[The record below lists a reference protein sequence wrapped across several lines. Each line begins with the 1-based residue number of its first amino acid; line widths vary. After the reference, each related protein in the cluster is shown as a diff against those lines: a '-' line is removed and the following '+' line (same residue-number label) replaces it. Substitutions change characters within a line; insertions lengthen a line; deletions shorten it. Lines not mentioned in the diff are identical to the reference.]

1 MTLKLIKNSNDYAES
16 LEQLQQVLEK
26 AEPKT
31 NSEFEKV
38 ELLSYLIEK
47 YEKETVEIALPTPVE
62 AIRFAMD
69 QNELRQQD
77 LVPFIGSKGR
87 VSEVLSGKRPL
98 TLSMIRGLHEGLG
111 IRADVLLQ
119 EPGEALPS
127 RINVDEYPVREMHKR
142 NWFPKFPSDWK
153 EAKDHKEEMLQSLFQ
168 GRENDPIGARNR
180 QSLKSKSKVN
190 EKALHAWRCFVID
203 KALSKNLPAYDPDS
217 LNDEFIGWLRMSSR
231 LPDGPLKAIEA
242 IEEHGIPV
250 VIEER
255 LDKTFLDGA
264 AIQLP
269 DGRPMIALTLRFDRL
284 DNFWFTLF
292 HELAHVKL
300 HLGTSNKEGY
310 WDTDIDSTSEN
321 AEEREA
327 DEFAL
332 SHFISD
338 SDWEEIR
345 DLKTAQEIRD
355 KAKQMMIHESI
366 IAGRLRREAQD
377 YRRHRTLVGQ
387 GKVKELF
394 ESE

>member
-1 MTLKLIKNSNDYAES
+1 MTLKLIKNSNDYAEALKQIQRL
-16 LEQLQQVLEK
+16 LENVEAK
-26 AEPKT
+26 GVAD
-31 NSEFEKV
+31 FERI

-47 YEKETVEIALPTPVE
+47 YEKETLKVALPTPVE

-69 QNELRQQD
+69 QSGLRQQD
-77 LVPFIGSKGR
+77 LVPFIGSKSR

-119 EPGEALPS
+119 EPGETLPS
-127 RINVDEYPVREMHKR
+127 RISVDDYPVREMHKR
-142 NWFPKFPSDWK
+142 NWFSGFPSDWK
-153 EAKDHKEEMLQSLFQ
+153 DAKDHKEEMLQSLFQ

-180 QSLKSKSKVN
+180 QSLKSKSKVDEN
-190 EKALHAWRCFVID
+190 ALHAWRCFVID
-203 KALSKNLPAYDPDS
+203 KAMSKKLPTYDPNS
-217 LNDEFIGWLRMSSR
+217 LNDEFISWLKMSSR
-231 LPDGPLKAIEA
+231 LPDGPLKAIEE
-242 IEEHGIPV
+242 IEERGIPV

-269 DGRPMIALTLRFDRL
+269 DGRPMIGLTLRYNRL

-300 HLGTSNKEGY
+300 HLGTSNNEGY

-332 SHFISD
+332 NSFISD

-345 DLKTAQEIRD
+345 DLKTAEEIRD
-355 KAKQMMIHESI
+355 KAKQLMIHESI

-387 GKVKELF
+387 GQVKKLF
-394 ESE
+394 KLE